1 MFILNKVVYLRT
13 SNELKQKKME
23 TLEIIYLSIEEMDA
37 SLDQAN
43 ADEKLTIQSK
53 INYAFELIDKIKGRK

>member
-1 MFILNKVVYLRT
+1 MSNKQT
-13 SNELKQKKME
+13 PEKME

-37 SLDQAN
+37 SLDQATP
-43 ADEKLTIQSK
+43 DEKLIIQLR